1 MELVRK
7 TQLHLPLLL
16 THITTDQTA
25 SLASDLSGIPTSL
38 ISELNSQLE
47 NWLQCIPTTLSA
59 SLLSTL
65 TLSHTDPLFYQ
76 SYPNNL
82 LGQIKGRYWAARFVI
97 HRPFVYKALH
107 SPTESL
113 TEEDLK
119 GVEECLIAG
128 LNTPL
133 QMGIMSEKP
142 WLIASPFGPIRRYA
156 TSSSY
161 FFPPLATIHSRSKF
175 PY

>member
-1 MELVRK
+1 MRK
-7 TQLHLPLLL
+7 THFHLRLFSI
-16 THITTDQTA
+16 HINTDQTA
-25 SLASDLSGIPTSL
+25 NLGPDLSGIPTSL

-47 NWLQCIPTTLSA
+47 NWLQCIPTALSA

-65 TLSHTDPLFYQ
+65 ILSPTDPLFYQ

-107 SPTESL
+107 SPVESL

-142 WLIASPFGPIRRYA
+142 WLIASPFGPIRRCA
-156 TSSSY
+156 TSSNYLSSSPAPIY
-161 FFPPLATIHSRSKF
+161 SQWNFF
-175 PY
+175 Y